1 MNILIALGTI
11 SPLRARVFGG
21 ENEADMQAAME
32 EMRRKVEEAEKRE
45 ALKREGVEETERAK
59 LNATYQKE
67 LEKDGGTPTPT
78 CCLALHPQHLARPR
92 AARLCSP

>member
-1 MNILIALGTI
+1 
-11 SPLRARVFGG
+11 
-21 ENEADMQAAME
+21 MQAAME

-67 LEKDGGTPTPT
+67 LEKDGGTPTPSLRR
-78 CCLALHPQHLARPR
+78 CLALHPQHLARPR
-92 AARLCSP
+92 TARLCSL